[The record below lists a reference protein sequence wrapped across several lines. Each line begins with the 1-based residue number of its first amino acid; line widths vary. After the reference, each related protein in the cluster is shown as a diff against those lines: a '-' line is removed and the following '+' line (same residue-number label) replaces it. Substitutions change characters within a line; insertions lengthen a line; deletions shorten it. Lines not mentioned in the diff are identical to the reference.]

1 MRGAWL
7 LIEQVAGWRVRWGKL
22 RIERALAAVGL
33 ALGLSLVRALWLP
46 PSAITSDDLSVILE
60 QQQQN
65 WEAELARLE
74 RAKREAA
81 GASAM
86 RSIVASLRS
95 DLAEAQRRD
104 PSVAP

>member
-1 MRGAWL
+1 M
-7 LIEQVAGWRVRWGKL
+7 RWGKL
-22 RIERALAAVGL
+22 PIEWAVAAVGV
-33 ALGLSLVRALWLP
+33 ALGLLLVRALWLP
-46 PSAITSDDLSVILE
+46 PSAIRSDDLSVILE

-86 RSIVASLRS
+86 RSIVATLRS
-95 DLAEAQRRD
+95 ELVEARQRDLKT
-104 PSVAP
+104 AP